1 MAGEAADRMIASA
14 VKLLAM
20 HGFDATTFSSVLK
33 DSGAPRGSI
42 YYHFPEGKDQLVG
55 AAIDLAGDRA
65 LALTDSFNGMSAT
78 EIVDAFAG
86 LWRAVLLRSDFR
98 AGCAVLAVTVS
109 ADVPELADRAAA
121 IFRSWREHLG
131 QALETAGIE
140 AVEARALALTI
151 IASCEGATVMCRAE
165 HSLEPLDVVAAHLRA
180 IVAGAKPSIPLGK
193 QAGEDVAVRDGG
205 LGLAPQALRR

>member
-1 MAGEAADRMIASA
+1 MPGGAPGRMDGASDRMIASA
-14 VKLLAM
+14 VKLLAV
-20 HGFDATTFSSVLK
+20 HGFQATTFSSVLR

-42 YYHFPEGKDQLVG
+42 YYHFPEGKDQLIA

-65 LALTDSFNGMSAT
+65 LALTDSFRGMSAT

-109 ADVPELADRAAA
+109 ADVPELAERAAA
-121 IFRSWREHLG
+121 IFRSWRERLG
-131 QALETAGIE
+131 RELEAAGIE
-140 AVEARALALTI
+140 ADQARALALTI

-165 HSLEPLDVVAAHLRA
+165 HSLEPLDVVAAHLRS
-180 IVAGAKPSIPLGK
+180 VVT
-193 QAGEDVAVRDGG
+193 GEWRCRGEG
-205 LGLAPQALRR
+205 TGRP